1 MSLQNEAIRQD
12 RERLDL
18 EGNYYPLLVGL
29 FNKIARYAEKHLNVS
44 FNSVDNLDIDQFRN
58 DFKKILNNLYIKT
71 QLSSYQSIVDFSL
84 EDEQNNNIKN
94 RVNKI
99 NSVDNENN
107 IINNIFYILATTKT
121 DIKAYSDSYVAQDQE
136 ISLGKYIYNKLKNN
150 AGNRSS
156 LIAQHNVGIAY
167 ESQKHNIFNVS
178 TLELNNVYDKIWL
191 TMGDDEVRP
200 SHALADGEKTNIN
213 NFFIVQGENL
223 MYPKDMSNGATPSNV
238 MGCRCLTIYI
248 KVN

>member
-12 RERLDL
+12 KERLDL

-29 FNKIARYAEKHLNVS
+29 FNKIARYTYNHLNVS

-71 QLSSYQSIVDFSL
+71 QLSSYQPIVDFSL
-84 EDEQNNNIKN
+84 GDEQNNTIKN

-121 DIKAYSDSYVAQDQE
+121 DIKSYNDSYVDQE
-136 ISLGKYIYNKLKNN
+136 QEVSLGEYIANRIKDN
-150 AGNRSS
+150 ASNRSG
-156 LIAQHNVGIAY
+156 LISQQNVGIAY
-167 ESQKHNIFNVS
+167 ESQKHNISTVS
-178 TLELNNVYDKIWL
+178 ALELNNIYDKIWV
-191 TMGDDEVRP
+191 TMGDNEVR
-200 SHALADGEKTNIN
+200 HAHRLADREKTSIN
-213 NFFIVQGENL
+213 NFFIVDDEKL
-223 MYPKDMSNGATPSNV
+223 LYPKDMNHGATIGNTIN
-238 MGCRCLTIYI
+238 CRCVSIQI